1 MVTVVVF
8 EFSVMRCQPLRR
20 ALVANEKIAAK
31 TECLGLIVR
40 VLFCSILCFELRDLG
55 SRKLSFVLFLVW
67 FAVSKA
73 DLLVESQLC
82 GIVSPKGLSGVVSSF
97 STALR
102 VPSGF
107 SNRRFESAPDFSFS
121 TYVKSV
127 SAKRQSTSNQSFRF
141 GN

>member
-1 MVTVVVF
+1 
-8 EFSVMRCQPLRR
+8 MRCSPLSR

-40 VLFCSILCFELRDLG
+40 VLCSILHFELRDLG

-67 FAVSKA
+67 FAVSEA
-73 DLLVESQLC
+73 DLLVESRLW
-82 GIVSPKGLSGVVSSF
+82 GIVFSNELFGVVRLYSA
-97 STALR
+97 ALF

-107 SNRRFESAPDFSFS
+107 GDRRFETAPELSFS
-121 TYVKSV
+121 KHIKLVL
-127 SAKRQSTSNQSFRF
+127 AKRQLNSHQSFRF